1 MDDLIINVKFINK
14 KEIVAD
20 AKIIGKTF
28 ENKAK
33 ILNIQIPIQFKDW
46 NLFLEFEKYNGD
58 KFTTPKLEILE
69 SNEGYYSQY
78 TIVNSLLD
86 VEGYLKME
94 IIFKKEDITFKSYA
108 LDFRILSSINAS
120 EEIPEKYPDFVSYT
134 QKVLNSIEF
143 KGNGD
148 KYLADNGV
156 YKNIDDIG
164 LDFQPVGLTNVEID
178 NLFKGVMNNE

>member
-1 MDDLIINVKFINK
+1 MDEVFININFISN
-14 KEIVAD
+14 KEIEAD
-20 AKIIGKTF
+20 KRVIGKTF
-28 ENKAK
+28 ENKIK
-33 ILNIQIPIQFKDW
+33 ILKIKIPPNFKDW
-46 NLFLEFEKYNGD
+46 NLYLEFEKYNGD
-58 KFTTPKLEILE
+58 KLTTPKLEIIE
-69 SNEGYYSQY
+69 SNEEYYSQY

-94 IIFKKEDITFKSYA
+94 IIFKKDDVIFKSYS

-120 EEIPEKYPDFVSYT
+120 EEIPEKYPDFVSDA
-134 QKVLNSIEF
+134 QKVLDSIEF

-148 KYLADNGV
+148 KYLADNGT

-164 LDFQPVGLTNVEID
+164 LDFQPVGLTNLEID